1 MTDTTD
7 TLTQRPPKAEKVA
20 IVADVRQR
28 LESADAI
35 LFTEY
40 RGLNVSQLAELRT
53 ALAPVGG
60 TYKIYK
66 NTLAK
71 VAASELEMELDD
83 FLLGPTG
90 MAFVEGGDAAAVA
103 KVLDNYRKEYEVF
116 VIKGGL
122 LGRAVISEAEI
133 KRLATLP
140 SREQLLSELGGLVQA
155 PMAKLAGSFA
165 APLNEMAGLLAAMQQ
180 KLAGLVRALADK
192 GGAAPA
198 EAESAEAEPEAADAS
213 AEDAPAE
220 AEPAEAVA
228 AEGEAAAEADAA
240 AEPDA
245 VAAEGEAAAE
255 ADAPAEAEAVAAEGE
270 AAADV
275 PTEAETTEP
284 EAEAA
289 SEPEPEPEAE
299 PAPDEEAN

>member
-1 MTDTTD
+1 MTDTI
-7 TLTQRPPKAEKVA
+7 TQRPPKAEKVA
-20 IVADVRQR
+20 IVEDVRQR

-53 ALAPVGG
+53 ALAPIGG

-66 NTLAK
+66 NTLAR
-71 VAASELEMELDD
+71 VAARELEMELGD

-90 MAFVEGGDAAAVA
+90 MAFVEGGDTAAVA

-122 LGRAVISEAEI
+122 LGQVIISEAEV

-140 SREQLLSELGGLVQA
+140 SREQLLAELGGLVQA

-165 APLNEMAGLLAAMQQ
+165 APLNEMAGLLGAMQQ

-192 GGAAPA
+192 GGATPGA
-198 EAESAEAEPEAADAS
+198 EETEQ
-213 AEDAPAE
+213 AE
-220 AEPAEAVA
+220 AEPAAEVEAESGAEDAGMEDAGAEAEDTGEKEAVA
-228 AEGEAAAEADAA
+228 EATVAEET
-240 AEPDA
+240 
-245 VAAEGEAAAE
+245 
-255 ADAPAEAEAVAAEGE
+255 APEAEAEAE
-270 AAADV
+270 AD
-275 PTEAETTEP
+275 EAE
-284 EAEAA
+284 
-289 SEPEPEPEAE
+289 
-299 PAPDEEAN
+299 N